1 MANSNK
7 PKEKPTIVHGLDAL
21 PVYKDIKDVRCYY
34 TVNVYPNIPNDLK
47 HSVGRMILDL
57 LFTSV
62 EKLAKL
68 IRTYDVQLKI
78 QYLNEFLTDYE
89 ILLDRIEFLTDVK
102 AIDYHKTA
110 VLFAALS
117 QITEQMGSFRK
128 ALKNSSSQDP
138 QATV

>member
-1 MANSNK
+1 MANK
-7 PKEKPTIVHGLDAL
+7 PKEKPTIAHALDAL

-47 HSVGRMILDL
+47 HSVGQMILNL

-68 IRTYDVQLKI
+68 VRTHDAQLKI
-78 QYLNEFLTDYE
+78 QCLNEFLTDYE

-110 VLFAALS
+110 VLFAALN